1 MSPKPKNKLKLPER
15 RKLPCSSSPKD
26 RMYGANSPL
35 SLSVQYFES
44 PKRISSAFHTPES
57 LFSVRATIRLEK
69 IQSQLVNA
77 EMKPHRIF
85 MTTMMIGMM
94 IKQCNDDDEDHDSGF
109 SNAQSLTN
117 ELTKSW
123 CLQECTF
130 HSNWDFDI
138 RGKHILQLLTS
149 QMNDCKQK

>member
-1 MSPKPKNKLKLPER
+1 
-15 RKLPCSSSPKD
+15 
-26 RMYGANSPL
+26 
-35 SLSVQYFES
+35 
-44 PKRISSAFHTPES
+44 
-57 LFSVRATIRLEK
+57 
-69 IQSQLVNA
+69 
-77 EMKPHRIF
+77 MKPRRIF
-85 MTTMMIGMM
+85 MTKMMIGVM
-94 IKQCNDDDEDHDSGF
+94 IKQFNDDDEDHDSGC

-149 QMNDCKQK
+149 QMNDCTQKLEE